1 MPKTAASGSFTMP
14 TRGRISSPFGGRWGR
29 MHKGIDIAKS
39 SGSDIVAADGGT
51 IVFSGALG
59 SYGNLI
65 EIDHGNG
72 YRTKYAHCSRLLVG
86 VGTKVYKGQSI
97 AKVGST
103 GRSTGPHLHFEVLKN
118 GVNLNPSNFV
128 R

>member
-1 MPKTAASGSFTMP
+1 MP
-14 TRGRISSPFGGRWGR
+14 TRGRISSRYGMRNGR
-29 MHKGIDIAKS
+29 MHRGLDIAAPTGTAIK
-39 SGSDIVAADGGT
+39 AADGGKVIFT
-51 IVFSGALG
+51 GRKGNF
-59 SYGNLI
+59 GNLV

-72 YRTKYAHCSRLLVG
+72 YVTRYAHCSSINVKTG
-86 VGTKVYKGQSI
+86 EKVYKGQVI

-118 GVNLNPSNFV
+118 GRNQNPSGHV